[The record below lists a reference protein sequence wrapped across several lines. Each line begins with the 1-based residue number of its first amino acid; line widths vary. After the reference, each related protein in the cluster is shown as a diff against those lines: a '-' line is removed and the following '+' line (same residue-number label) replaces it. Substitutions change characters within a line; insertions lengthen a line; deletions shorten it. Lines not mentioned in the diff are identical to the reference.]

1 MKGSRF
7 VIRRVKFTLGGFIT
21 FGRSLPNFGFK
32 INFKVK
38 RIAAAVKIKTPVKNP
53 AVQSKIGIF
62 KYRDKGARV
71 LLSYIWPTILLHL
84 VFPFIYE
91 LIIKFLRSIFNPSA
105 TLVAKSFEILTRYFK
120 ESILVPEFPVN
131 FNKPRW
137 QSDLMVV

>member
-71 LLSYIWPTILLHL
+71 LLSYIWRLIYGLQFYYIL
-84 VFPFIYE
+84 Y
-91 LIIKFLRSIFNPSA
+91 FLLFTSS
-105 TLVAKSFEILTRYFK
+105 
-120 ESILVPEFPVN
+120 
-131 FNKPRW
+131 
-137 QSDLMVV
+137 